1 MSEPTLHQRLREAR
15 ALLRDRCAALGL
27 PTVQIDAEGRLVEDP
42 SGEGALP
49 GGEAVAA
56 WLRSGS
62 VARRLRT
69 LAEEWSGE
77 ETPSPRRLL
86 DGMWAIPLVET
97 HRRKR
102 AGYVVA
108 VALEAGAVEFAE
120 VAASEAGIEADRLRA
135 ALRPLARF
143 TRQAV
148 YDQATLLRWTHEDRI
163 EMAAGQEALDG
174 FSSQLSEAYE
184 ELTLLYKLGR
194 SMNELIHPSKFVR
207 LLCDELHATLS
218 YRWVAARFAPDP
230 QTVRHLAGRCIVSG
244 DPPCEGPALC
254 ATLDRFVAA
263 SPDLTPKALTLSE
276 QDRGDPAASPA
287 LIVHPL
293 VRDDHFLGCLV
304 AGEKV
309 GGDPNVSSVDMKLL
323 EGAAQ
328 HLTILMEN
336 SALYDDQQSMFVGTL
351 EALSAAIDAKD
362 RYTCGHSDR
371 VARLAMQLALAS
383 GMEAPVAERVR
394 ISGILHDVGKI
405 GVPERVLCKPGRL
418 TDEEFGLIKQHP
430 EIGHRILRD
439 IPQLG
444 DVLPGVLHHHERWDG
459 HGYPHGLEG
468 DEIPLQARILALA
481 DSFDAMSSTRT
492 YRSALTREKVL
503 EEIARCAGS
512 QFDPD
517 LAPIF
522 CALDFQE
529 YDSLISRHLER
540 ERGAQR
546 GRAA

>member
-1 MSEPTLHQRLREAR
+1 MSEPTLHQRLIEAR
-15 ALLRDRCAALGL
+15 TLLRDRCAALGL
-27 PTVQIDAEGRLVEDP
+27 PTLQVDAAGKIAEDQGPEQARFGVE
-42 SGEGALP
+42 
-49 GGEAVAA
+49 VAS
-56 WLRSGS
+56 WLRSGTF
-62 VARRLRT
+62 AKR
-69 LAEEWSGE
+69 LAELARAWAE
-77 ETPSPRRLL
+77 EEPPAPRELFR
-86 DGMWAIPLVET
+86 GMWAIPLVET

-102 AGYVVA
+102 SGYVIA
-108 VALEAGAVEFAE
+108 FALEPGGLESGEFE
-120 VAASEAGIEADRLRA
+120 RRCPAASREQVRRLLLPA
-135 ALRPLARF
+135 ARF
-143 TRQAV
+143 SRESVLDHAH
-148 YDQATLLRWTHEDRI
+148 LLRWTHEDRI

-218 YRWVAARFAPDP
+218 YRWVAARFVPDP

-244 DPPCEGPALC
+244 DPPREGA
-254 ATLDRFVAA
+254 AFSAVLDRVIAA
-263 SPDLTPKALTLSE
+263 SPDLAPKAMTLAE
-276 QDRGDPAASPA
+276 EDRGDQDASPA
-287 LIVHPL
+287 MIVHPL
-293 VRDDHFLGCLV
+293 VRDDHFLGSLV
-304 AGEKV
+304 VGEKV

-351 EALSAAIDAKD
+351 EALTAAIDAKD
-362 RYTCGHSDR
+362 PYTCGHSDR
-371 VARLAMQLALAS
+371 VARLAMQLAMAS
-383 GMEAPVAERVR
+383 GVDAESAERVR
-394 ISGILHDVGKI
+394 VSGLLHDVGKI

-418 TDEEFGLIKQHP
+418 TDDEFDLIKQHP
-430 EIGHRILRD
+430 EIGFRILRD
-439 IPQLG
+439 IPQLA

-459 HGYPHGLEG
+459 RGYPHGLSG

-492 YRSALTREKVL
+492 YRSALTRERVL
-503 EEIARCAGS
+503 EEIAECAGK
-512 QFDPD
+512 QFDPE

-522 CALDFQE
+522 CALDFHE
-529 YDSLISRHLER
+529 YDGLITRRLER
-540 ERGAQR
+540 ESPARS